1 VTVSRSRPRSTPV
14 MNCSATV
21 DLGGRGAA
29 PAGQS
34 LMNALVYSSS
44 LAAAF
49 LGGVLA
55 LFAPCCVVSL
65 LPTFVGAA
73 LERGR
78 LRLPAM
84 AAFFAAGIAS
94 VMLPIVLGVGLLGQL
109 LAAQHRVVFFVV
121 GLFLVLLALQV
132 LSGRPWLLPFP
143 MLRLRVSGSTP
154 GGIFALGLTAG
165 VASSCCAPVLAG
177 VVALSAL
184 ASSVAGALGLGL
196 AYVFGMV
203 FPLLVTV
210 LVWDRVH
217 PGSRG
222 FALRTRRIRI
232 RGWSLLWTDAV
243 AAVMFLTIG
252 ILALLIAYTGQ
263 STYLPGWLEGWN
275 HWATGLVGNV
285 SVWLGSLPIAVQVIA
300 LGLLALAVVTALYRS
315 WKVGPAPGRPR
326 TGDAEPA
333 RSEAKF

>member
-1 VTVSRSRPRSTPV
+1 MS
-14 MNCSATV
+14 
-21 DLGGRGAA
+21 
-29 PAGQS
+29 
-34 LMNALVYSSS
+34 ALVYSSS
-44 LAAAF
+44 LIAAF

-84 AAFFAAGIAS
+84 AAIFAAGIAS

-109 LAAQHRVVFFVV
+109 LAAQHRVIFFVV

-132 LSGRPWLLPFP
+132 VSGRPWSLPFP

-184 ASSVAGALGLGL
+184 ASSVTGALGLGL

-203 FPLLVTV
+203 FAVDRRRCRSHVSRHRDPRLGDCLHRTEHLSPRLVGGMEPLGDRPCRQCLGPARRPADRSPGDRLGIYRACRRHSFVPV
-210 LVWDRVH
+210 LETRPSAWSGA
-217 PGSRG
+217 PGQ
-222 FALRTRRIRI
+222 RR
-232 RGWSLLWTDAV
+232 
-243 AAVMFLTIG
+243 
-252 ILALLIAYTGQ
+252 
-263 STYLPGWLEGWN
+263 
-275 HWATGLVGNV
+275 TGLVGARV
-285 SVWLGSLPIAVQVIA
+285 LGSRYFDLDAGFSIA
-300 LGLLALAVVTALYRS
+300 
-315 WKVGPAPGRPR
+315 PRPR
-326 TGDAEPA
+326 PIPKAHAG
-333 RSEAKF
+333 R

>member
-1 VTVSRSRPRSTPV
+1 MS
-14 MNCSATV
+14 
-21 DLGGRGAA
+21 
-29 PAGQS
+29 
-34 LMNALVYSSS
+34 ALVYSSS

-84 AAFFAAGIAS
+84 AAIFAAGIAT

-109 LAAQHRVVFFVV
+109 LAAQHRLVFFVV

-132 LSGRPWLLPFP
+132 LSGRPWSLPFP

-154 GGIFALGLTAG
+154 GGIFVLGLTAG
-165 VASSCCAPVLAG
+165 VAGSCCAPVLVG

-184 ASSVAGALGLGL
+184 SSSVVGALGLGL

-203 FPLLVTV
+203 FPLLVAV

-217 PGSRG
+217 SGSPG
-222 FALRTRRIRI
+222 FALRARRIRL
-232 RGWSLLWTDAV
+232 RGWSFPWTDAV
-243 AAVMFLTIG
+243 AAAMFLIIG
-252 ILALLIAYTGQ
+252 ILALVIAYTGQ
-263 STYLPGWLEGWN
+263 STYLPGWLEVWN
-275 HWATGLVGNV
+275 RWASGLAGDM
-285 SVWLGSLPIAVQVIA
+285 SVWLGSLPTVIQAIA

-315 WKVGPAPGRPR
+315 WNLGPAASRSR
-326 TGDAEPA
+326 TSDAGPTPP
-333 RSEAKF
+333 EAEFKASR

>member
-1 VTVSRSRPRSTPV
+1 
-14 MNCSATV
+14 
-21 DLGGRGAA
+21 
-29 PAGQS
+29 
-34 LMNALVYSSS
+34 MNALVYSSS
-44 LAAAF
+44 LVAAF

-84 AAFFAAGIAS
+84 AAIFAAGIAS

-109 LAAQHRVVFFVV
+109 LAAQHRVIFFVV

-132 LSGRPWLLPFP
+132 LSGRPWSLPFP

-154 GGIFALGLTAG
+154 GGILALGLTAG

-184 ASSVAGALGLGL
+184 TSSVTGALGLGL

-222 FALRTRRIRI
+222 FALRTRRIRL
-232 RGWSLLWTDAV
+232 RGWSLPWTDAV
-243 AAVMFLTIG
+243 AAVMFLAIG
-252 ILALLIAYTGQ
+252 IMALLIAYTGQ
-263 STYLPGWLEGWN
+263 STYLPGWLEVWN
-275 HWATGLVGNV
+275 RWATGLAGNV
-285 SVWLGSLPIAVQVIA
+285 SVWLGSLPTAIQAIA
-300 LGLLALAVVTALYRS
+300 LGLLALVVITALYRS
-315 WKVGPAPGRPR
+315 WKLGPAPDRR
-326 TGDAEPA
+326 LTGGAEPA
-333 RSEAKF
+333 QSEAEFEVSR

>member
-1 VTVSRSRPRSTPV
+1 
-14 MNCSATV
+14 
-21 DLGGRGAA
+21 L
-29 PAGQS
+29 
-34 LMNALVYSSS
+34 NALVYSSS

-84 AAFFAAGIAS
+84 AAIFAAGIAV

-109 LAAQHRVVFFVV
+109 LAAQHRLVFFVV

-132 LSGRPWLLPFP
+132 LSGRPWSLPFP

-184 ASSVAGALGLGL
+184 ASSVTGALGLGL

-203 FPLLVTV
+203 FPLLITV

-217 PGSRG
+217 PGSA
-222 FALRTRRIRI
+222 FALRTRRIRL
-232 RGWSLLWTDAV
+232 RGWALPWTDAV
-243 AAVMFLTIG
+243 AAVMFLAIG
-252 ILALLIAYTGQ
+252 ILALVIAYTGQ
-263 STYLPGWLEGWN
+263 STYLPGWLEVWN
-275 HWATGLVGNV
+275 RWVSGVAGNL
-285 SVWLGSLPIAVQVIA
+285 SVWLGSLPTALQAIA

-315 WKVGPAPGRPR
+315 WKLSPAPGRPR
-326 TGDAEPA
+326 TGGAELA
-333 RSEAKF
+333 QSEAELAKHL

>member
-1 VTVSRSRPRSTPV
+1 
-14 MNCSATV
+14 
-21 DLGGRGAA
+21 
-29 PAGQS
+29 
-34 LMNALVYSSS
+34 MNALVYSSS

-84 AAFFAAGIAS
+84 AAIFAAGIAV

-109 LAAQHRVVFFVV
+109 LAAQHRVIFLVV

-132 LSGRPWLLPFP
+132 LSGRPWSLPLP

-184 ASSVAGALGLGL
+184 ASSVTGALGLGL

-203 FPLLVTV
+203 FPLLIAV

-217 PGSRG
+217 PDARR
-222 FALRTRRIRI
+222 FAFRTRRIRLW
-232 RGWSLLWTDAV
+232 GWALAWTDAV
-243 AAVMFLTIG
+243 AGVMFLTIG

-263 STYLPGWLEGWN
+263 STYLPSWMEGWN
-275 HWATGLVGNV
+275 RWATGLAGNV
-285 SVWLGSLPIAVQVIA
+285 SVWLGSMPTAIQAIA
-300 LGLLALAVVTALYRS
+300 LGLLALAVVAALVRS
-315 WKVGPAPGRPR
+315 WRVGPAPSRPR
-326 TGDAEPA
+326 TTSTEPA
-333 RSEAKF
+333 RTEAEC

>member
-1 VTVSRSRPRSTPV
+1 
-14 MNCSATV
+14 
-21 DLGGRGAA
+21 
-29 PAGQS
+29 
-34 LMNALVYSSS
+34 MNALVYSSS

-84 AAFFAAGIAS
+84 AAIFAAGIAT

-109 LAAQHRVVFFVV
+109 LAAQHRLIFFVV
-121 GLFLVLLALQV
+121 GLFLVLLAFQV
-132 LSGRPWLLPFP
+132 FSGRPWSLPFP

-184 ASSVAGALGLGL
+184 ASTVTGALGLGL

-203 FPLLVTV
+203 FPLLVSV
-210 LVWDRVH
+210 LVWDRVR
-217 PGSRG
+217 PGSPA
-222 FALRTRRIRI
+222 FALRTRKIRL
-232 RGWSLLWTDAV
+232 RGWALPWTDAV
-243 AAVMFLTIG
+243 AATMFLSIG
-252 ILALLIAYTGQ
+252 ILALVIAYTGQ

-275 HWATGLVGNV
+275 HWAAGLAGNV
-285 SVWLGSLPIAVQVIA
+285 SVWLGSLPTAIQAIA
-300 LGLLALAVVTALYRS
+300 LGLLMLAVVTALYRS
-315 WKVGPAPGRPR
+315 WKLGPAPGRR
-326 TGDAEPA
+326 RMGDAEPTQA
-333 RSEAKF
+333 EAEFKVSR

>member
-1 VTVSRSRPRSTPV
+1 
-14 MNCSATV
+14 
-21 DLGGRGAA
+21 
-29 PAGQS
+29 
-34 LMNALVYSSS
+34 MNALVYSSS

-49 LGGVLA
+49 IGGVLA

-84 AAFFAAGIAS
+84 AAIFAAGIAA
-94 VMLPIVLGVGLLGQL
+94 VMLPIVLGIGLLGQL
-109 LAAQHRVVFFVV
+109 LAAQHRVIFFVV

-132 LSGRPWLLPFP
+132 LSGRTWSLPLP
-143 MLRLRVSGSTP
+143 MLRLRVSGSTS

-165 VASSCCAPVLAG
+165 VASSCCAPVLVG

-184 ASSVAGALGLGL
+184 ASSVTGALGLGL

-217 PGSRG
+217 PGSPT
-222 FALRTRRIRI
+222 FALRTRRVGLG
-232 RGWSLLWTDAV
+232 GWSVPWTDAL
-243 AAVMFLTIG
+243 AAVMFLAIG
-252 ILALLIAYTGQ
+252 ILALTIAYTGQ
-263 STYLPGWLEGWN
+263 SAYLPGWLDRWN
-275 HWATGLVGNV
+275 HWATGIAGNV
-285 SVWLGSLPIAVQVIA
+285 SVWLGSMPTPIQAGA
-300 LGLLALAVVTALYRS
+300 LGLLALAVLIALYRS
-315 WKVGPAPGRPR
+315 WRLGPAA
-326 TGDAEPA
+326 TGPAAGGAEA
-333 RSEAKF
+333 IRSEAEFKA